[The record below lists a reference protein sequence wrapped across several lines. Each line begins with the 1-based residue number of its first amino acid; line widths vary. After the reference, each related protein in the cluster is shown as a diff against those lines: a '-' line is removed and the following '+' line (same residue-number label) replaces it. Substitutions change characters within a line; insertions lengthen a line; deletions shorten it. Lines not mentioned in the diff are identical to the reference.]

1 MNDRRGAYRFAAEVR
16 IFRERGAY
24 LLAAEVRIFRPPR
37 CVSFCRRGPNAERQ
51 LETSGSK
58 PLYPRPLSMARATLS
73 SSYAIVGVVDGESLG
88 IILGALLTLGKKL
101 GGTLMPM
108 SGTDFIVGVVV
119 GNIEGLSDGSSDGL
133 LVGSFDGV
141 LDGLLDGLLLGVKD
155 GFVEGL

>member
-1 MNDRRGAYRFAAEVR
+1 
-16 IFRERGAY
+16 
-24 LLAAEVRIFRPPR
+24 
-37 CVSFCRRGPNAERQ
+37 
-51 LETSGSK
+51 
-58 PLYPRPLSMARATLS
+58 MARATLS